1 MNEWCMGVS
10 MVKFSMMKE
19 KSCQIMTLSVQK
31 RNSRGWFGSIKFF
44 LNNIV
49 ARSEKKELKW

>member
-31 RNSRGWFGSIKFF
+31 KEIAEVCLGSKNFF
-44 LNNIV
+44 FFEII
-49 ARSEKKELKW
+49 